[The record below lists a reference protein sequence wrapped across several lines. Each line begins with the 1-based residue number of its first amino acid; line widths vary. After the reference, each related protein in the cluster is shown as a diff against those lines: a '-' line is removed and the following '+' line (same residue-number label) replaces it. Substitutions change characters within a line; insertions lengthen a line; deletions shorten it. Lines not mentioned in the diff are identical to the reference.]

1 MSINQMDN
9 TERKFFLLKLL
20 IPENIDPFKNL
31 DDFLLEL
38 PNKRK
43 VCGYHNRCHI

>member
-1 MSINQMDN
+1 MSIKQMDN

-20 IPENIDPFKNL
+20 IPENADPFKNL

-38 PNKRK
+38 PSKRK
-43 VCGYHNRCHI
+43 WISQ